1 LVAGPSRK
9 LVALMATAEELA
21 TELYAIRSEIA
32 SLKLREQDVEDR
44 LAAEMPEKRLEIP
57 EIGVFERRTAVSRKQ
72 WQHDDLRREV
82 IKHTERIVTEDG
94 EIESEAE
101 AQVRTLFECMAP
113 SYWRVGALKSLGID
127 PSDYC
132 ETAWGR
138 QTVQFIGELDR

>member
-1 LVAGPSRK
+1 
-9 LVALMATAEELA
+9 LVALMATAQDLA

-72 WQHDDLRREV
+72 WDHDSLRREV
-82 IKHTERIVTEDG
+82 VKNTERIVTEDG

-101 AQVRTLFECMAP
+101 AQVRTLFECMSP
-113 SYWRVGALKSLGID
+113 GYWRLGALRGIGVD

-132 ETAWGR
+132 ETVWGR
-138 QTVQFIGELDR
+138 QTVQFIGELER